1 MLGYLDYCQTN
12 VHAVWLQEQ
21 SLCCSLG
28 RSFFELWKK
37 DNSFWEVAL
46 FIEKKQNKA
55 EMRNLKRRQCSVCF
69 ILKWRNDKIF
79 QSVTAAFIRELIQL
93 SIQFTKVLWS
103 SNKTTKEKTEIF
115 FWGGGAHGNDETLL
129 KIKHFE
135 RGISKMLKKSNFI
148 FVFEPCLF
156 LRKFL

>member
-1 MLGYLDYCQTN
+1 MIFARAKPLLSICTTSE
-12 VHAVWLQEQ
+12 VESKILSKSH
-21 SLCCSLG
+21 
-28 RSFFELWKK
+28 SFFT
-37 DNSFWEVAL
+37 
-46 FIEKKQNKA
+46 EKIN
-55 EMRNLKRRQCSVCF
+55 EDFGNPRRRQCSVCF

-115 FWGGGAHGNDETLL
+115 FWGGGGAHGNDETLL

-156 LRKFL
+156 LWKSL

>member
-1 MLGYLDYCQTN
+1 M
-12 VHAVWLQEQ
+12 QEQ
-21 SLCCSLG
+21 NPCYLFVRTSCEVESEILSKSH
-28 RSFFELWKK
+28 SFFT
-37 DNSFWEVAL
+37 
-46 FIEKKQNKA
+46 EKSN
-55 EMRNLKRRQCSVCF
+55 EDFGNPRRRQCSVCF

-115 FWGGGAHGNDETLL
+115 FWGGGGGAHGNDETLF